1 MGLADRN
8 FEIIET
14 NGIRLRCVVEGDGPL
29 VILLHGFP
37 QCWYLWRNQ
46 IDPLID
52 AGFRVAVPDQ
62 RGYGGSDRPPE
73 IADYGILD
81 LTADVDGI
89 ATALG
94 HEDYALV
101 IHDWGCIVGYHTA
114 LLYPDRVRAVA
125 ALSVPYVRS
134 PLWKPMCTQEFHG
147 ENFFYWAHFQEPGV
161 VERELEAD
169 IRGTLLSMYYGAS
182 GDAPEPDPNAPPKK
196 AGSKFLEGIQ
206 LPETLPSWLT
216 VQDLD
221 YYVSLFE
228 QSGFRGPVNW
238 YRNLPRLLE
247 LTPQLE
253 GVQIQPPV
261 YFMMGTRDGVR
272 HFIPPE
278 GMEERY
284 RDLRA
289 KVFVEGKGHW
299 LPIEASQEVND
310 QVIPF
315 LSELR

>member
-1 MGLADRN
+1 
-8 FEIIET
+8 
-14 NGIRLRCVVEGDGPL
+14 
-29 VILLHGFP
+29 LL
-37 QCWYLWRNQ
+37 
-46 IDPLID
+46 D

-62 RGYGGSDRPPE
+62 RGYGRSDKPAE
-73 IADYGILD
+73 VSDYGILD

-94 HEDYALV
+94 EDSYSLL

-134 PLWKPMCTQEFHG
+134 PLWKQMCTQEFHG
-147 ENFFYWAHFQEPGV
+147 ENFFYWAHFQEPGR

-169 IRGTLLSMYYGAS
+169 TRRTLLGMYYGGS
-182 GDAPEPDPNAPPKK
+182 GDAPEPDLTAPPKK
-196 AGSKFLEGIQ
+196 AGTEFLEGMA
-206 LPETLPSWLT
+206 LPGSLPSWLT
-216 VQDLD
+216 EDDLD

-228 QSGFRGPVNW
+228 ESGFRGPVNW

-247 LTPQLE
+247 LTPELE

-261 YFMMGTRDGVR
+261 YFMMGARDGVQ

-278 GMEERY
+278 GMEARY

-289 KVFVEGKGHW
+289 KVFLEGKGHW
-299 LPIEASQEVND
+299 LPIEAAGEVNAH
-310 QVIPF
+310 VIPF
-315 LSELR
+315 LSEFR